1 MVQPMVQPAV
11 LPGVGPTVNVQPAIY
26 SDTLRSTLDLRSPL
40 SEGLQ
45 TSPWPTAYK
54 PITLPKFNRKTDPRQ
69 FLMSFEAVV
78 ASARGNET
86 VMAKSFVIV
95 AEGGA
100 LAWYSMLRPGSTYSW
115 ENLRDKILA
124 NFQGFAVESLT
135 STDLF

>member
-54 PITLPKFNRKTDPRQ
+54 PITLPKFNGKTDPRQ
-69 FLMSFEAVV
+69 FLMSFEAAV
-78 ASARGNET
+78 ASA
-86 VMAKSFVIV
+86 
-95 AEGGA
+95 GGMK
-100 LAWYSMLRPGSTYSW
+100 L
-115 ENLRDKILA
+115 
-124 NFQGFAVESLT
+124 
-135 STDLF
+135 